1 MFVAVALL
9 RNAET
14 DARPVAPGPGSKSR
28 PAPFLRF
35 NPASS
40 ASAGSLM
47 EGFPLLVHQPLLS
60 AFPPPTQ
67 ILPKSR
73 RLLAPAAALSVP
85 CQHFEVPL
93 PGAIAVAVP
102 PLLAPTRGPVCLYVP
117 VG

>member
-1 MFVAVALL
+1 MAVALP

-14 DARPVAPGPGSKSR
+14 AARPVAPVPGSKSR

-73 RLLAPAAALSVP
+73 RLLAPAVALSFAVTRILGKALL
-85 CQHFEVPL
+85 HVL
-93 PGAIAVAVP
+93 IAVMERA
-102 PLLAPTRGPVCLYVP
+102 ARSAQ
-117 VG
+117 